1 MAARQKPSKPQ
12 GAPKGTAT
20 KDSARRPT
28 KQPPASRTRAQP
40 AVRHTFSASERFP
53 IVGIGA
59 SAGGLEA
66 LEAFFGHMPPESG
79 MAFIVVMHQ
88 PLHHVSLLPEVLGR
102 FTAMRVLKAADGMT
116 I

>member
-1 MAARQKPSKPQ
+1 MAARQKSPQ
-12 GAPKGTAT
+12 SPAT
-20 KDSARRPT
+20 LKRVATQRRTRRSATR
-28 KQPPASRTRAQP
+28 PPAVRTRTQP
-40 AVRHTFSASERFP
+40 AVPPIPSASERFP

-66 LEAFFGHMPPESG
+66 LEAFFRHMPPESG

-102 FTAMRVLKAADGMT
+102 YTTMRVLNGR
-116 I
+116 